1 MLNLGLENWEGG
13 GVGVGVVRTYYLNI
27 YLHTYGSG
35 EGELFWKSHDLV
47 IKLEQ
52 TKILK
57 SSSYRS
63 LNFSKAP
70 LSPSNWI

>member
-13 GVGVGVVRTYYLNI
+13 LGLYLNI

-63 LNFSKAP
+63 VYEFFG
-70 LSPSNWI
+70 SPPIPE